1 MMTYF
6 PLKGTHFS
14 NGLSFSYHSREEEVI
29 GLEKLTWETIT
40 TISLTMHMAIKIPK
54 EGNILAALSEEN

>member
-1 MMTYF
+1 MNC
-6 PLKGTHFS
+6 P
-14 NGLSFSYHSREEEVI
+14 HSREEEVI